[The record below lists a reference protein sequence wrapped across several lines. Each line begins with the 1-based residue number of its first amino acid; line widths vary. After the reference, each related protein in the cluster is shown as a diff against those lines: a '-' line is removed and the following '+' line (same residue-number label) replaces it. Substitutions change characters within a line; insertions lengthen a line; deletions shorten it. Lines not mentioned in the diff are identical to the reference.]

1 MPLTTLMYLAAYLDR
16 GNLGNAKNQGLVE
29 DIIGDGTSVFVL
41 ILILFDNRI

>member
-29 DIIGDGTSVFVL
+29 DIIGDGMFDFVDIAL
-41 ILILFDNRI
+41 LR